1 MSTTSCK
8 VAAAATGRTCKHYR
22 DGQCTSALALP
33 LYGAHPSV
41 GVCQVCE
48 HYRGRPRGL
57 GDVVE
62 VAARLLGIKR
72 AVKVVEHATGKQ
84 CGCQERRQALNEKFP
99 SSANAGIDETPK
111 ES

>member
-8 VAAAATGRTCKHYR
+8 VAAAHTGRTCKHYQ

-62 VAARLLGIKR
+62 AAARLLGIKR
-72 AVKVVEHATGKQ
+72 VVKVVEHGTGRQ
-84 CGCQERRQALNEKFP
+84 CGCTERRQTLNEKFP
-99 SSANAGIDETPK
+99 NSVNESIDAEPK
-111 ES
+111 KH

>member
-8 VAAAATGRTCKHYR
+8 VAHPDSGRTCKNWQ

-33 LYGAHPSV
+33 LYGAHPSL

-62 VAARLLGIKR
+62 AAARLLGIKR
-72 AVKVVEHATGKQ
+72 AVQVVERTTGKP
-84 CGCQERRQALNEKFP
+84 CGCSARREALNEKFP
-99 SSANAGIDETPK
+99 TKSNAEH
-111 ES
+111 

>member
-1 MSTTSCK
+1 MNTTSCK
-8 VAAAATGRTCKHYR
+8 VGAEQCGRTCKNWK

-33 LYGAHPSV
+33 LYGAHPSL

-62 VAARLLGIKR
+62 AAARLLGVKR
-72 AVKVVEHATGKQ
+72 VVQAVERTTGKP
-84 CGCQERRQALNEKFP
+84 CGCAARREALNEKFP
-99 SSANAGIDETPK
+99 NSANASIDGEPK
-111 ES
+111 

>member
-8 VAAAATGRTCKHYR
+8 VGHPDSGRTCKNWKA
-22 DGQCTSALALP
+22 GQCTSALALP
-33 LYGAHPSV
+33 IYGAQPSH

-62 VAARLLGIKR
+62 AAARLLGIKR
-72 AVKVVEHATGKQ
+72 AVQAVERTTGKP
-84 CGCQERRQALNEKFP
+84 CGCAQRRQALNEKFP
-99 SSANAGIDETPK
+99 TKSNESIDGEPK
-111 ES
+111 